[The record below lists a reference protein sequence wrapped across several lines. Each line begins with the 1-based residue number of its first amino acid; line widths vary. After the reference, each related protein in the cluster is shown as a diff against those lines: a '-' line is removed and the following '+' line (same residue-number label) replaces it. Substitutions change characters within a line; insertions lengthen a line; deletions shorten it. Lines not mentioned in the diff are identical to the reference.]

1 MRISKQKKN
10 HFIFQVILSVIF
22 IAKSLYTSIRD
33 NTFPRSFILN
43 LIILGGVWALFNKVN
58 RSLENEQ
65 TNSLQ
70 VDDSNLPKSLKQK
83 SGYPRILL
91 EQSMEFIYDALSK
104 LPPEEQ
110 DKILSARYNSQT
122 TIDIALEQ
130 ENYRIAESFLDTV
143 QPKLRLVAGC
153 LPQMSAESIK
163 IILSY
168 DNKINLDKYV
178 STKQN
183 RKWMYETFIKSQ
195 STPRALAD
203 KNEQMVVQAQD
214 PKSSKELESTNSK
227 HTKHAMRNRKSH
239 HKYKPVVFSIN
250 RQ

>member
-1 MRISKQKKN
+1 MRNSKQKKT
-10 HFIFQVILSVIF
+10 HFIFQLILSVIF
-22 IAKSLYTSIRD
+22 IAKSLYTSIKD
-33 NTFPRSFILN
+33 HTFPRSFILN

-70 VDDSNLPKSLKQK
+70 LDSNLPKSLKQN
-83 SGYPRILL
+83 SRYPRILL
-91 EQSMEFIYDALSK
+91 EHSMEYIYDSLSK
-104 LPPEEQ
+104 LPPEKQ
-110 DKILSARYNSQT
+110 DKILSATYNSQT